1 MPIQRKLNPNSN
13 KKQTIRLPGG
23 DIQVTFRDKKKR
35 KSDSAPGGKDSKS
48 RRSSGSIARH
58 RSSSPVRKYP
68 RTAVSRKSKG
78 GAPRRPVTPARMP
91 VKPANLEEQTRHLRP
106 PGVQRRRSISQK
118 VMDWAKRV
126 GAAAVTRVR
135 R

>member
-1 MPIQRKLNPNSN
+1 MPIQRKLNPRSN
-13 KKQTIRLPGG
+13 KKQTIRMPGG
-23 DIQVTFRDKKKR
+23 DIQVTFRNKKKG
-35 KSDSAPGGKDSKS
+35 SSSPAPGGKDSKS